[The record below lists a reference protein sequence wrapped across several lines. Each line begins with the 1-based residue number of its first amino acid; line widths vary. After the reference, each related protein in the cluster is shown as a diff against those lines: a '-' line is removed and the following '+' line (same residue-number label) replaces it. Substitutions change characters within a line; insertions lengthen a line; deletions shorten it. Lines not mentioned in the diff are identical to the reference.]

1 MANNKTSRFFFF
13 IAIHQTKYNQKG
25 ILSMGHIYMADI
37 LLAVKIR
44 HLVLISLCWR
54 ALFIIG
60 CGVVAVI
67 IDNSMDA
74 LSM

>member
-1 MANNKTSRFFFF
+1 
-13 IAIHQTKYNQKG
+13 
-25 ILSMGHIYMADI
+25 MGHIYMADI